1 MALQVIIILFI
12 ITGIGMATIWTKDI
26 FTNTDINISNGFF
39 NARDKNSGNLFWP
52 HWLAEYATAV
62 LLVVAPV
69 LIFLKTEIGAQLLPF
84 AAGALFYTSLNSLGW
99 AFARKERF
107 AYAFPM
113 LFGLAVAAVYF
124 LLLIVV

>member
-1 MALQVIIILFI
+1 MAFQVILILFI
-12 ITGIGMATIWTKDI
+12 ITGTAMAVIWTKDI
-26 FTNTDINISNGFF
+26 ISNPEIDTSGGFF
-39 NARDKNSGNLFWP
+39 NARDKDSGNLYWP

-62 LLVVAPV
+62 LLVISPV
-69 LIFLKTEIGAQLLPF
+69 LIFLKIEIGAELLPF
-84 AAGALFYTSLNSLGW
+84 AVGALFYTSLNSLGW

-113 LFGLAVAAVYF
+113 LFGLAVATVYF